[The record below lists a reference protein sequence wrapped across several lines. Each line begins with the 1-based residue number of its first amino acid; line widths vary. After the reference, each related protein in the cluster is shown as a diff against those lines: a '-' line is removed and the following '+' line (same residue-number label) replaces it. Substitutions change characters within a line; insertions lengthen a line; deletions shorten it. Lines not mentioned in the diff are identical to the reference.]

1 MSQYWLILQSGIH
14 YAAVQ
19 FISTPLTMKKHIFL
33 FLFLIS
39 LSTQAF
45 NNKFENKASSFLTTI
60 EILSDKFNI
69 NKLAIQH
76 AIKGYEKL
84 KEAGQLINQRYLTIA
99 DFSKPSSEK
108 RLFIIDMQ
116 KMEIVVNTLVA
127 HGRNSGVLFA
137 KNFSNKNNSYQSSLG
152 FYITGEIYKGKHGMS
167 LQLTGIESG
176 INDKA
181 KQRAIVMHG
190 ADYVN
195 DQLIQKQGYIGRSL
209 GCPAV
214 PQNQVQDIIQ
224 TIKGAS
230 LLYIYAPNHNY
241 TKQSS
246 FIS

>member
-1 MSQYWLILQSGIH
+1 
-14 YAAVQ
+14 
-19 FISTPLTMKKHIFL
+19 MKKHILL

-45 NNKFENKASSFLTTI
+45 NKKLESKALALVTNI

-99 DFSKPSSEK
+99 DFSKPSSAK
-108 RLFIIDMQ
+108 RLFIIDME

-167 LQLTGIESG
+167 LQLTGIETG

-214 PQNQVQDIIQ
+214 PQNQVRDIIQ

-230 LLYIYAPNHNY
+230 LLYIYAPNNNY

-246 FIS
+246 YIS